1 MKESRADE
9 QLVADHLAG
18 DRTALAGIYD
28 RYADTLYDTAAAMLS
43 DRHEAADVMQ
53 DVFLIAAE
61 RLDQLRDQSRLKPWL
76 FAILRNQVFTRTK
89 RRGRTRVV
97 DFSAPEAP
105 EMAAPID
112 PRAEGEDLAY
122 AELAEMVRS
131 AAAGLDERD
140 QLVLEYSVRQGLTG
154 ADLADALGISIDQS
168 YVVVHRMRERAERA
182 LGAFTVARR
191 GRKDCP
197 DLASILSGWD
207 GNFNVLIRKR
217 VARHIEDCSTCTQTK
232 RKLALVPMLG
242 AAPALAAPPELRDR
256 VLAKIA
262 QAATLPSL
270 GYGFTEPGGFP
281 APVRGRRAR
290 LALVV
295 TSIVAAVVLLGGGL
309 AIALIDGSADPA
321 DSASTSTS
329 ISTSISTVASST
341 PTTAHAPETSDSTEP
356 TTSTT
361 AAPTTTSTST
371 SVVPTS
377 TTTATTQATTATTTA
392 VAAPPS
398 PPTSSAPNTVPRASN
413 PPVTASPT
421 TAPAPTELPTTTT
434 APPPPPTVPP
444 PPPGQLTI
452 PNRVVDLGS
461 SSTSGQFSLS
471 NTGGQPLTWSL
482 DGSAAVPFGLS
493 ASSGQI
499 DPGQTSVILVSLDRG
514 SAPEGTQIRDLS
526 IVSSSGAGVA
536 VELRAVVEH
545 PPVVVI
551 THAAKTPVCPQY
563 EVETIV
569 ASVTD
574 ESALTSVVLSWS
586 GPGKAGSDV
595 MQFKGGWSA
604 PLAVPYVEGIWTYTV
619 TATDARGNTGT
630 AQARTEVLCPPPG

>member
-18 DRTALAGIYD
+18 DRTALAGMYD

-154 ADLADALGISIDQS
+154 ADLADALGISVDQS

-191 GRKDCP
+191 GRKDCA

-217 VARHIEDCSTCTQTK
+217 VARHIEDCSTCAQTK
-232 RKLALVPMLG
+232 RKLAVVPMLG
-242 AAPALAAPPELRDR
+242 AAPALAAPPELRER
-256 VLAKIA
+256 VLAKIE
-262 QAATLPSL
+262 QAGALPSFD
-270 GYGFTEPGGFP
+270 YGFTEPGGFP
-281 APVRGRRAR
+281 APVRRRRAR
-290 LALVV
+290 FALVAA
-295 TSIVAAVVLLGGGL
+295 SIAAVVVLLGGGL
-309 AIALIDGSADPA
+309 AIALIDSSADPA
-321 DSASTSTS
+321 DSAATSTPV
-329 ISTSISTVASST
+329 STPISTVVSST
-341 PTTAHAPETSDSTEP
+341 P
-356 TTSTT
+356 STT
-361 AAPTTTSTST
+361 VTTDAADTTESTDSPPSTSVTTTSTST
-371 SVVPTS
+371 SAVPTS
-377 TTTATTQATTATTTA
+377 TTTATTETTSVATTA

-398 PPTSSAPNTVPRASN
+398 PPTSVVPHTAPPAVN
-413 PPVTASPT
+413 PPATASPT
-421 TAPAPTELPTTTT
+421 TEPAPTELPTTTAP
-434 APPPPPTVPP
+434 APPPP
-444 PPPGQLTI
+444 PPPGQLSI

-461 SSTSGQFSLS
+461 SSTSGQFSMS
-471 NTGGQPLTWSL
+471 NTGGQTLTWSL
-482 DGSAAVPFGLS
+482 DSSAANPFGLS

-499 DPGQTSVILVSLDRG
+499 DPGQTTVILVSLNRA
-514 SAPEGTQIRDLS
+514 SAPEGTQIRDVS
-526 IVSSSGAGVA
+526 IASSSGAGAA

-545 PPVVVI
+545 APVVVI
-551 THAAKTPVCPQY
+551 THAAKSPVCPQF

-569 ASVTD
+569 ASVSD
-574 ESALTSVVLSWS
+574 ESALSSVVLSWS
-586 GPGKAGSDV
+586 GPGKPGSV
-595 MQFKGGWSA
+595 PMQFKGGWSGQ
-604 PLAVPYVEGIWTYTV
+604 LGVPYVEGTWTYTV
-619 TATDARGNTGT
+619 TATDSRGNTGT
-630 AQARTEVLCPPPG
+630 AQASTEVLCPTPG